1 MIEYFIDEQHNIDE
15 TIYAIF
21 SLNGQQDISEAK
33 LEAIY
38 YTKEKALEDLEYL
51 NHMSR
56 KRSVSK
62 IQKTT

>member
-1 MIEYFIDEQHNIDE
+1 MIEYFIDEQHNADE

-38 YTKEKALEDLEYL
+38 STKEKALEDLEYL

-56 KRSVSK
+56 KRSTNK
-62 IQKTT
+62 IQKTS

>member
-1 MIEYFIDEQHNIDE
+1 MIEYFIDEQHDENE

-56 KRSVSK
+56 KRSVNK
-62 IQKTT
+62 IQKTS

>member
-56 KRSVSK
+56 KRSANK
-62 IQKTT
+62 IQKTI